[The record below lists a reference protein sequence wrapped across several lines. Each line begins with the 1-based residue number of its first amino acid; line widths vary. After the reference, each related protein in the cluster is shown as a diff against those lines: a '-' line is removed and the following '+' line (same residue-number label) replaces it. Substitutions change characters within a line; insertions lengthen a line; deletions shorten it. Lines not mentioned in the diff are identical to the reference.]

1 MEKLI
6 VYKDKFFF
14 LQSVNFDKFDMEFNI
29 LDLGGKRIGS
39 TIFGIKEEVNPF
51 NSEEE
56 KEEFMEWVQDESHKI
71 EAEFKFLFEF
81 FQPVEAANKL
91 SLSTAEIKNIM
102 DAKWRIPSEVMDAIL
117 P

>member
-6 VYKDKFFF
+6 MYRDKFFF
-14 LQSVNFDKFDMEFNI
+14 LQSVNFDRYDMEFNI
-29 LDLGGKRIGS
+29 LDLGCKRVGS
-39 TIFGIKEEVNPF
+39 TIFGIKKESNPF
-51 NSEEE
+51 SSEEE
-56 KEEFMEWVQDESHKI
+56 KEEFMEWIQDESHKI

-81 FQPVEAANKL
+81 FQPVEAAYKL
-91 SLSTAEIKNIM
+91 NLSAAEIKNIM

>member
-14 LQSVNFDKFDMEFNI
+14 LQSVNFDKYDMEFNI
-29 LDLGGKRIGS
+29 LDLGGKCIGS
-39 TIFGIKEEVNPF
+39 TIFGIKEGANPF
-51 NSEEE
+51 SSEEE
-56 KEEFMEWVQDESHKI
+56 KEEFMEWIQDESHKI

-81 FQPVEAANKL
+81 FQPVEAANNLNL
-91 SLSTAEIKNIM
+91 SSTEIMSIM
-102 DAKWRIPSEVMDAIL
+102 EKKWSIPTEIMDAIL